1 MKEKSWLRHFR
12 LDMVKIG
19 SGQMLLVNQIVTFIS
34 RPYLKGKLMNWSD
47 FFHGNSVLWKKL
59 MISFL
64 VGCGQHWAWLDA
76 AGQSDCTIFESA
88 ISQEQ
93 IDESVL
99 FFPWWFKFCEKKML
113 ISLFWIGCERATPC
127 VRL

>member
-1 MKEKSWLRHFR
+1 MK
-12 LDMVKIG
+12 KIDD
-19 SGQMLLVNQIVTFIS
+19 II
-34 RPYLKGKLMNWSD
+34 
-47 FFHGNSVLWKKL
+47 
-59 MISFL
+59 L

-99 FFPWWFKFCEKKML
+99 FFPW
-113 ISLFWIGCERATPC
+113 
-127 VRL
+127 